1 MEKIIATKVENIDPA
16 ITENTVAK
24 FNAAMA
30 EMCPMTDGER
40 AEVEATWE
48 AIFSALD
55 D

>member
-16 ITENTVAK
+16 ITEEIIVK

-30 EMCPMTDGER
+30 EMCPMTDEER

-48 AIFSALD
+48 AILSTLD